1 VALRFD
7 DIDLDRDRLL
17 VEAWQAGEA
26 TAFDELYRRY
36 FDRLRA
42 FCQRRVGD
50 RADAEE
56 LAQEAF
62 VRALQ
67 ALPRLEG
74 ERRFYP
80 WLTVIAGRL
89 CIDHHRR
96 HHRVETT
103 DEVDLG
109 AVDDGHDA
117 RLQCQSELQH
127 LDQALLRLT
136 SRHAEVLDLRER
148 HGLTYDEIAGTLGV
162 PHSTV
167 EALLFRARKA
177 LRREFRL
184 VSAERLGVL
193 PVLGWL
199 RQRMAG
205 VRPEVAALAAP
216 LAAGAFAV
224 VLVGLPPAPP
234 TVVHTVDA
242 HRPATYAAPAALTT
256 TTTGIAAATPSDSV
270 PTERGPAVRHL
281 DATQAAARASSMPL
295 HLDLGQFGV
304 GVDPTPLITGVLP

>member
-7 DIDLDRDRLL
+7 DIDFDRDRVL
-17 VEAWQAGEA
+17 VEAWQAGEPA
-26 TAFDELYRRY
+26 AFDELYRRY

-62 VRALQ
+62 LRALQ
-67 ALPRLEG
+67 ALPRFGG

-96 HHRVETT
+96 RHRVETA
-103 DEVDLG
+103 DEVELG

-127 LDQALLRLT
+127 LDQALHRLT

-148 HGLTYDEIAGTLGV
+148 CGLTYDEIAGTLGV

-177 LRREFRL
+177 LRREFHL
-184 VSAERLGVL
+184 VSAERLGAL
-193 PVLGWL
+193 PLLARV

-224 VLVGLPPAPP
+224 VLVGQPPAPP
-234 TVVHTVDA
+234 TTVHTIDGR
-242 HRPATYAAPAALTT
+242 RPTATSSPLSPPTTMPTATAAPTDP
-256 TTTGIAAATPSDSV
+256 TPRRPG
-270 PTERGPAVRHL
+270 PTVRHL
-281 DATQAAARASSMPL
+281 DATEAAARASVMPF

-304 GVDPTPLITGVLP
+304 GVDPTPLVTGVLP